1 MNIIRN
7 ERLEWMEED
16 ANLFKKAWK
25 KLVDGGWQELL
36 LSSEQEHTQA
46 NIAQRAYCPSR

>member
-1 MNIIRN
+1 MNIISN

-25 KLVDGGWQELL
+25 KLLDDGRQELL
-36 LSSEQEHTQA
+36 LSFEQEHT
-46 NIAQRAYCPSR
+46 

>member
-25 KLVDGGWQELL
+25 KLVDGGKNC
-36 LSSEQEHTQA
+36 SCHAS
-46 NIAQRAYCPSR
+46 